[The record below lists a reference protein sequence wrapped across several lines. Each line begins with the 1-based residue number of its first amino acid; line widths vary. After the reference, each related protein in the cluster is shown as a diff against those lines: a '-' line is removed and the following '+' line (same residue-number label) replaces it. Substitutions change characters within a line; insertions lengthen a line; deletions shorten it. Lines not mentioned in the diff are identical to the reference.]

1 MNILAI
7 ANFFFFKA
15 SPTACMRSVQS
26 TPHGIRALGALV
38 KADIVVG
45 YCKRCVA
52 RKIREDIGLRSCIHT
67 KVKCGHFAKLQM
79 RSKGK
84 EGR

>member
-52 RKIREDIGLRSCIHT
+52 RKIREDIGCAPAYTPKSSVGTSQNC
-67 KVKCGHFAKLQM
+67 K
-79 RSKGK
+79 
-84 EGR
+84 